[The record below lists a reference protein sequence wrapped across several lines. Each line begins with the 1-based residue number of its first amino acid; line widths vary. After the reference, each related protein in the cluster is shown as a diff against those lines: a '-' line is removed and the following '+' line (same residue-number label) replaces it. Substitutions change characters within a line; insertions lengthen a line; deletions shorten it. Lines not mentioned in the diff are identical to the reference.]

1 MRDDDISVYKF
12 TPLLLGF
19 SGMRHD
25 WARSLESITV
35 AMAHGFGTGF
45 GYDNVAIYHSD
56 FIAICVL
63 FYDERGGDR

>member
-1 MRDDDISVYKF
+1 
-12 TPLLLGF
+12 
-19 SGMRHD
+19 MRHD

-63 FYDERGGDR
+63 FYDEREEIDKD